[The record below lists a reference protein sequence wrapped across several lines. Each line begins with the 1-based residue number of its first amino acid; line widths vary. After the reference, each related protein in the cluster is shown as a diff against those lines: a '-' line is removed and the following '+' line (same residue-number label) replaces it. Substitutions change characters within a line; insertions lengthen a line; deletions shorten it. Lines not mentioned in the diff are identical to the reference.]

1 MPHDRMS
8 PPARALA
15 VLAAACAALLLPG
28 LAQGRTLADIRSS
41 GELRICVAGS
51 SADFYRANGEEFAR
65 YLGVRAKVE
74 TLPNWDAQF
83 HDARGTVERDARYEA
98 ALLASGRCDLYPND
112 LHIVP
117 WRELKMRLVPY
128 FATRNMVVARPDM
141 RSVLHGPQDL
151 PGRVAA
157 VQAGTAYESWLRSFN
172 AEGQGEPVLIRTA
185 PTAQAM
191 KEVVERR
198 ADFTVIAAEAAFKW
212 VRDDLDNLDLL
223 FPVGE
228 GTEVGWG
235 MGFHAHD
242 LEKAL
247 RAFFA
252 DSRRV
257 GSGLDL
263 SWRKKYGVSLMEY
276 QLFSASLDTGHPWRD
291 ALAKWGLPAG
301 SAVAGVLLAM
311 GFWAGRLRREVRQHR
326 LAAQALRESQALM
339 AAEVGR
345 RKAVSDL
352 LTALQL
358 VDTLE
363 AFGQVTLRELA
374 HHLPL
379 GQALIALVDDGD
391 NGPGQGG
398 VWALAHYAGAGA
410 TAAQT
415 LAEVPT
421 TAELLMRC
429 IATAEPVLVE
439 SPGPEHL
446 RIRSGLGHCTPAAIL
461 LVPIRHAGRVIAV
474 VEVATT
480 QPVVPEYREL
490 LAVLEPIIATGIHR
504 FHREF
509 QLVRASHAAT
519 AAGNRAQEE
528 DEEEVLP

>member
-1 MPHDRMS
+1 MAS
-8 PPARALA
+8 PARALL
-15 VLAAACAALLLPG
+15 LALALATAGAALLAPG
-28 LAQGRTLADIRSS
+28 LAQGRTLEQVRSS

-74 TLPNWDAQF
+74 ALPNWDAQF
-83 HDARGTVERDARYEA
+83 HDARGALEREARYEA
-98 ALLASGRCDLYPND
+98 APLASGRCDLYPND

-128 FATRNMVVARPDM
+128 FVTRNMVVARPDM

-157 VQAGTAYESWLRSFN
+157 VQAGTAYESWLRAFN
-172 AEGQGEPVLIRTA
+172 ADGQGAPVVIRTA

-247 RAFFA
+247 REFFA
-252 DSRRV
+252 QSRRV

-263 SWRKKYGVSLMEY
+263 SWRKKYGISLMEY

-339 AAEVGR
+339 AGEVGR

-352 LTALQL
+352 LMALQL

-374 HHLPL
+374 RHLPL
-379 GQALIALVDDGD
+379 GQALIVLVHDGGD
-391 NGPGQGG
+391 Q
-398 VWALAHYAGAGA
+398 VDALAHYAGSGP

-415 LAEVPT
+415 LKEVHT
-421 TAELLMRC
+421 TAELLARC

-439 SPGPEHL
+439 SPGPGHL
-446 RIRSGLGHCTPAAIL
+446 RIRSGLGHCTPAAMV
-461 LVPIRHAGRVIAV
+461 LVPIRHAGHVIAV

-480 QPVVPEYREL
+480 QPVVPEHREL

-504 FHREF
+504 FQKER
-509 QLVRASHAAT
+509 QLARASHAAT
-519 AAGNRAQEE
+519 GGRRASEEEEQQQE
-528 DEEEVLP
+528 DQEVLP